1 MRSSTT
7 RRPSARACAI
17 VSAIAIAT
25 LLSAC
30 GSDSDSTADSIPG
43 STDVATSDAA
53 DDTTDAS
60 TVESGTVESGT
71 VESGTADD
79 GPTAETATRD
89 DYVAAFATNYAIFD
103 DDEQDQCIGET
114 FVTAIGEDQLASVGL
129 APGDITE
136 VVLLA
141 DLGLAID
148 QEALP
153 AAAEDLAACGDLVTV
168 MLASSSATAEQTSCA
183 TDLLS
188 NEIAAELLLI
198 QVSGL
203 EPSAELVAANEALND
218 CTTPTTT
225 G

>member
-30 GSDSDSTADSIPG
+30 GSDSDSTADSTADSTPG
-43 STDVATSDAA
+43 STDVATSDAT

-60 TVESGTVESGT
+60 T

-183 TDLLS
+183 TDILS

>member
-60 TVESGTVESGT
+60 TVESGTA
-71 VESGTADD
+71 ESGTADD

-141 DLGLAID
+141 DLGLSID

-183 TDLLS
+183 TDILS

>member
-1 MRSSTT
+1 M
-7 RRPSARACAI
+7 
-17 VSAIAIAT
+17 SAIAIAT

-30 GSDSDSTADSIPG
+30 GSDSDSTADSTADSTPG

-53 DDTTDAS
+53 SDTTDAS
-60 TVESGTVESGT
+60 TVDDGTVD
-71 VESGTADD
+71 SGTADD

-114 FVTAIGEDQLASVGL
+114 FVTAIGEDQLTSVGL
-129 APGDITE
+129 APGDIAE

-153 AAAEDLAACGDLVTV
+153 AAVEDLASCGDLVTV
-168 MLASSSATAEQTSCA
+168 IARFLHGDRGADGVRDRDHLERDSPPSSCSSRSAASNRAPNSS
-183 TDLLS
+183 
-188 NEIAAELLLI
+188 
-198 QVSGL
+198 
-203 EPSAELVAANEALND
+203 P
-218 CTTPTTT
+218 PTKH
-225 G
+225 

>member
-1 MRSSTT
+1 MHRRDVRDGDRRGPAGLGRSGP
-7 RRPSARACAI
+7 RRHH
-17 VSAIAIAT
+17 
-25 LLSAC
+25 
-30 GSDSDSTADSIPG
+30 
-43 STDVATSDAA
+43 
-53 DDTTDAS
+53 
-60 TVESGTVESGT
+60 
-71 VESGTADD
+71 
-79 GPTAETATRD
+79 
-89 DYVAAFATNYAIFD
+89 
-103 DDEQDQCIGET
+103 
-114 FVTAIGEDQLASVGL
+114 
-129 APGDITE
+129 E
-136 VVLLA
+136 VVLLS
-141 DLGLAID
+141 DLGLSID

-183 TDLLS
+183 TDILS

>member
-1 MRSSTT
+1 MRSSTS

-30 GSDSDSTADSIPG
+30 GSDSDSTADSTPG
-43 STDVATSDAA
+43 STDVATSDAT

-60 TVESGTVESGT
+60 TVDTST

-114 FVTAIGEDQLASVGL
+114 FVTAIGEDQLTSVGV
-129 APGDITE
+129 APGDIAA

-141 DLGLAID
+141 DLGVSID

-153 AAAEDLAACGDLVTV
+153 AAIEDLAACGDLVTV
-168 MLASSSATAEQTSCA
+168 SLASATATAEQTECA
-183 TDLLS
+183 TAIIT
-188 NEIAAELLLI
+188 NELAAEQLLV

-203 EPSAELVAANEALND
+203 EPSAELLAAREAL
-218 CTTPTTT
+218 T
-225 G
+225 GCSGG